1 MNSVKK
7 DISVTINSKS
17 KLKLLE
23 MHNAQTAWPINNIFS
38 SKFLMFKNLAAD
50 QFEDY
55 WSPGY
60 WPVQGY
66 KCLNL
71 ALSPLS

>member
-50 QFEDY
+50 
-55 WSPGY
+55 
-60 WPVQGY
+60 
-66 KCLNL
+66 
-71 ALSPLS
+71 